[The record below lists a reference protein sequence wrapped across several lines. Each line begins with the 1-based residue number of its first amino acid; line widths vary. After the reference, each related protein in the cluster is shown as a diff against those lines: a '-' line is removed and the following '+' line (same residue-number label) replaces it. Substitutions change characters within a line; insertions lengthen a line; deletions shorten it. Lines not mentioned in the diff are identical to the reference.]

1 MTVIKGPAAE
11 KRGLYIG
18 KKDDYSTAVERSLNE
33 ICSVSFKYADTEE
46 ELIDK
51 LYTYEPLLIVA
62 VLDPKN
68 LSILINASQLKK
80 YRQAVSVGLV
90 YEENATT
97 RALSDEFLVTDIAV
111 MTGDPARDAIGVVR
125 VYNQNMKYG
134 VNLRSI
140 TGKMPIVT
148 DIMWNDPARDLKSLR
163 SAISDKLDRLG
174 VRKELNGHWYL
185 IAAIAMQSATRFV
198 PEPLKLYDNIADYY
212 DTTPAAV
219 EKAIR
224 YAIEMAWT
232 EGDIEYQHK
241 VFGMS
246 IDEEKGKPTNA
257 EFIARLALEFE

>member
-18 KKDDYSTAVERSLNE
+18 KKDDYSMAVERSLNE

-51 LYTYEPLLIVA
+51 LYTYERTA
-62 VLDPKN
+62 GCGEREE
-68 LSILINASQLKK
+68 LKK

-90 YEENATT
+90 YEKNATT
-97 RALSDEFLVTDIAV
+97 MALSDEFLVTDIAV

-148 DIMWNDPARDLKSLR
+148 DIMWNDPSRDLKSLR